1 MELKKLLEGGHW
13 LYNDFNFPSNVW
25 KSHMSNSYVWL
36 ETSEPLV
43 IIGLCLGAT
52 VLGNTFVLHKFTH
65 ADLKT
70 GFRRRR

>member
-1 MELKKLLEGGHW
+1 MMELKKILEAGHR

-25 KSHMSNSYVWL
+25 KSHMSNSHVWL

-52 VLGNTFVLHKFTH
+52 VLGNTKYYTNSLTPI
-65 ADLKT
+65 
-70 GFRRRR
+70 